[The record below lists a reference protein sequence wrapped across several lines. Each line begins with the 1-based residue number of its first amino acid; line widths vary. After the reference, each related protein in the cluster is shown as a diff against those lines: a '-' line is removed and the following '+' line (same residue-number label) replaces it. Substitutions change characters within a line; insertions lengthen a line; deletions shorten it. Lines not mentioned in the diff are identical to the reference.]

1 MMWKTNTPF
10 IAPNV
15 RERYND
21 VFTRATRGRTDQT
34 HTGLKVAKSTV
45 NSPFKAWNFFSLIPF

>member
-15 RERYND
+15 RERYDD
-21 VFTRATRGRTDQT
+21 VFMRATRGRTD
-34 HTGLKVAKSTV
+34 
-45 NSPFKAWNFFSLIPF
+45 